1 MWSLIETTMEDESF
15 DFSELS
21 FYSNDVSSPKNSWL
35 KILVQSVKLF
45 EYMQM
50 VTYIAYTVY

>member
-1 MWSLIETTMEDESF
+1 MEDESF
-15 DFSELS
+15 DFLELS
-21 FYSNDVSSPKNSWL
+21 FYSNDVSSPKNSWF

-45 EYMQM
+45 EYIQM